1 MAAVVIVSLPVVAFR
16 LSQSQASAFLADD
29 SSFGLP
35 TKRHPNSEEQ
45 LSSLS
50 VVFVYR
56 FLSIGQ
62 VLLKGIYIGMYV
74 YSSVSVYRY
83 TYVHTYTK
91 FPLHFYIAN
100 IHSTHSLSD
109 GTVGD
114 SVEKNKINICTQ
126 RRISLHRI

>member
-29 SSFGLP
+29 SFGLP

-74 YSSVSVYRY
+74 YSSMSVYIY
-83 TYVHTYTK
+83 IWTYIYKISST
-91 FPLHFYIAN
+91 FLH
-100 IHSTHSLSD
+100 SKHSLNTLS
-109 GTVGD
+109 
-114 SVEKNKINICTQ
+114 I
-126 RRISLHRI
+126 

>member
-1 MAAVVIVSLPVVAFR
+1 MAAVVIVSLPVVVFR

-74 YSSVSVYRY
+74 YSSVSVYIY
-83 TYVHTYTK
+83 IVHTYTK

-100 IHSTHSLSD
+100 FHSTHSLSD

-114 SVEKNKINICTQ
+114 SVEKIK
-126 RRISLHRI
+126 